1 MDCIKASLINKKKL
15 WGASPRR
22 RSTPS
27 ETSSMESISQPCI
40 HLPLLR
46 SYNLECFVTHS
57 PKCSVGS
64 SEHLISLTLMLNSPS
79 FPLYSC
85 GIRTKAVLFLV
96 ELSQSPWTH
105 KTQIEAMHS
114 SGKTIKHRRSYNGWE
129 PESTIVVGVQRRK
142 PLCTFPLE
150 PLKVMNHH
158 IWKWGPCVTE
168 RDSLIS

>member
-1 MDCIKASLINKKKL
+1 
-15 WGASPRR
+15 
-22 RSTPS
+22 
-27 ETSSMESISQPCI
+27 MENISQPCI

-85 GIRTKAVLFLV
+85 GVRTKAVLFLV

-129 PESTIVVGVQRRK
+129 PESTIVVEVQRRK
-142 PLCTFPLE
+142 PLE
-150 PLKVMNHH
+150 PLKVVSTGTIESDEPSYLKMRPVCYWKRLTH
-158 IWKWGPCVTE
+158 ILKSSQPSG
-168 RDSLIS
+168 